1 MRITI
6 LRDST
11 VTVTAG
17 QTVDVRDVEA
27 ARLLSMGWAAI
38 PEEKKPEKKSKK
50 KAK

>member
-38 PEEKKPEKKSKK
+38 PEEKPEKKSKK